1 MSETY
6 RVAEFARLAGVTVR
20 TLQYYDRI
28 GLLRPSRSSEGGQR
42 LYLRSD
48 LLRLQQI
55 LTLKWMGLRL
65 DAIKA
70 MLESP
75 RYDLRATLQLQKE
88 AIDVQIAEL
97 QAASAAL
104 DAALRSPELEA
115 GVLDTQRIAAIIRAM
130 TTHPE
135 ERWARGFYS
144 DEAWAGIASR
154 RLAYTAEDF
163 ARFTRDWQEL
173 TDQFEELRHLPPDH
187 PAIQRLAATMAGY
200 LELFTAGDSETS
212 AGLRQLWD
220 TEGAIPA
227 AYQMADPELGRLM
240 RAALA
245 HFQRRARSPR

>member
-1 MSETY
+1 MSQTY

-28 GLLRPSRSSEGGQR
+28 GLLRPSRSTEGGQR
-42 LYLRSD
+42 LYARRD

-65 DAIKA
+65 EAIKA
-70 MLESP
+70 VLESP
-75 RYDLRATLQLQKE
+75 RYDLRATLRLQKE
-88 AIDVQIAEL
+88 AIDAQIAEL
-97 QAASAAL
+97 QRASVAL
-104 DAALRSPELEA
+104 SDALGNPELEA
-115 GVLDTQRIAAIIRAM
+115 GMLDGQRIAAIIRAM

-144 DEAWAGIASR
+144 DDAWAGIASR
-154 RLAYTAEDF
+154 RMAYTAEDF

-200 LELFTAGDSETS
+200 LEIFTAGDAETA
-212 AGLRQLWD
+212 AGLRQLRSA
-220 TEGAIPA
+220 EGAIPA
-227 AYQMADPELGRLM
+227 AYQMADPELARLM
-240 RAALA
+240 GDALA
-245 HFQRRARSPR
+245 HFWRTTRSPR

>member
-42 LYLRSD
+42 LYLRRD

-65 DAIKA
+65 DAIRA

-75 RYDLRATLQLQKE
+75 RYDLRATLKLQQA
-88 AIDVQIAEL
+88 AIDAQVAEL
-97 QAASAAL
+97 QAASEALGAAL
-104 DAALRSPELEA
+104 SSPELEA
-115 GVLDTQRIAAIIRAM
+115 GLLDAERIAAILRAM
-130 TTHPE
+130 TARPE
-135 ERWARGFYS
+135 DRWARGFYS

-154 RLAYTAEDF
+154 RLAYTPAEF
-163 ARFTRDWQEL
+163 ARFARDWQDL

-200 LELFTAGDSETS
+200 LEIFTAGDAEAS
-212 AGLRQLWD
+212 AGLRQLWE

-227 AYQMADPELGRLM
+227 AYQLADPALARLM
-240 RAALA
+240 QAALDMYY
-245 HFQRRARSPR
+245 RKRSGV